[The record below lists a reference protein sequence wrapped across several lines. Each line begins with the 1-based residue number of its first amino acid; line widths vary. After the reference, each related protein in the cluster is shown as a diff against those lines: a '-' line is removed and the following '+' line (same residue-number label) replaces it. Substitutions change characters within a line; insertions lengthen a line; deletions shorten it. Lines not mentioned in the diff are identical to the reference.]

1 MPMGDPGAGRG
12 QAFVQEWAHSERCRK
27 VRQPTA
33 FDSPGQTH
41 NLAQHRTDVGT
52 VQRVRGMNAP
62 IPEFSP
68 SR

>member
-41 NLAQHRTDVGT
+41 NLAQHTTDVWYCSTG
-52 VQRVRGMNAP
+52 QGNECSDP
-62 IPEFSP
+62 
-68 SR
+68 